1 MIRKVITYPDPVLR
15 KKATPVK
22 AVDDGI
28 RELLCDMVETM
39 YAGDGVGLAAPQV
52 AVNLRVI
59 TIDVSAGTEGKGPG
73 LVKIVNPEII
83 SREGEIEWDEGCLS
97 VPDFRMVMKR
107 SSKLSVQYIDENG
120 ASQELSAEGLLA
132 VAIQH
137 EIDHLDGKLI
147 IDLASRL
154 KRDLYERRIKKMR
167 EHETEF

>member
-1 MIRKVITYPDPVLR
+1 M
-15 KKATPVK
+15 A

-52 AVNLRVI
+52 EVSLRII
-59 TIDVSAGTEGKGPG
+59 TIDVSAGNEGKGPG
-73 LVKIVNPEII
+73 LLRFINPEIVT
-83 SREGEIEWDEGCLS
+83 REGEIEWDEGCLS

-107 SSKLSVQYIDENG
+107 SLNILVRYLDENG
-120 ASQELSAEGLLA
+120 APKELAAEGLLA

-137 EIDHLDGKLI
+137 EIDHLDGNLI
-147 IDLASRL
+147 IDSASRL

>member
-1 MIRKVITYPDPVLR
+1 MIRKVITYPNPILRRKSAPV
-15 KKATPVK
+15 A

-28 RELLCDMVETM
+28 RALLDDMVETM

-52 AVNLRVI
+52 EVSLRVI
-59 TIDVSAGTEGKGPG
+59 TIDISAGNEGKGPG
-73 LVKIVNPEII
+73 LLRLINPEIT

-107 SSKLSVQYIDENG
+107 SLKILVRYMDENG
-120 ASQELSAEGLLA
+120 APKELSAEGLLA

-137 EIDHLDGKLI
+137 EIDHLDGNLI
-147 IDLASRL
+147 IDMASRL
-154 KRDLYERRIKKMR
+154 KRDMYERKVKKMR